1 MAIPTTMVEAAEL
14 LGVGIDADDSAIR
27 DRYRRLARIYH
38 PDQNPDDDAAGE
50 RMLEINAAVELLLTA
65 DAPAVEPI
73 IPTNDTRSLTRSER
87 RRDARVRDALH
98 SLPYGVYVVGTVT
111 ADGQPNVM
119 VADWVMQV
127 SFNPRVVCVAFERD
141 ATSLK
146 NARASRQLSVNIL
159 PESGMDLAA
168 TFLQPSDPS
177 KIKGRSL
184 NAEKP
189 DKMRGVAHRVLDGGA
204 PVLDDALAWVAA
216 EVEQFIPVGGHVL
229 ALARVTDGAV
239 EAREGRPLTSLY
251 TGWVYGG

>member
-14 LGVGIDADDSAIR
+14 LGVGIDADAGAIR

-38 PDQNPDDDAAGE
+38 PDQNPDDEAAGE

-73 IPTNDTRSLTRSER
+73 IPTNHTRSLTRTER
-87 RRDARVRDALH
+87 RRDVRVRDALH

-111 ADGQPNVM
+111 ADGRPNVM

-127 SFNPRVVCVAFERD
+127 SFNPRVLCVAFERD

-146 NARASRQLSVNIL
+146 NARASRRLTVNIL

-177 KIKGRSL
+177 KIKGRSVH
-184 NAEKP
+184 AEKP
-189 DKMRGVAHRVLDGGA
+189 DKMRGVAHRILDNGA

-229 ALARVTDGAV
+229 TLGRVTDGAV
-239 EAREGRPLTSLY
+239 QSHEGRPLTSLY